1 MAAAEVSGRE
11 LAATWRRQDDQVVA
25 TTFGGTMCW
34 NPVLPGTLRAHSDG
48 YWHIIPCRDCPGCRE
63 RERRILGDRLVKK
76 YGDGRCSTS
85 DSSSSRGRRS
95 ASGVGA
101 AMTSVA
107 ASAAGGCVP
116 STSGKN
122 SAAARPKPSLTTSH
136 KKYRDNSKQTGRRH
150 ALVGAHRVAGD
161 AGAHPKQEDRLFL
174 VRIWAPRELHAS
186 FSHAL
191 HRRPRLKLEPGFVR
205 LGTECFAVL
214 AREVPPI
221 REALKAMGR
230 QFRTEPIRLS
240 RGRRAWRSVT
250 AGMTVSREQ
259 YGEDLNRFY
268 IHGLPPAERKR
279 WEVIKLPA
287 KARYDRRSSP
297 RAWTIDNLVLV
308 PPELWKLGRGNRK
321 SIMRQ
326 LASEH
331 SPEGIARVMAL
342 VRSAGANLGRQ
353 LPVTAPPEAALIRE
367 RQLAFYQRQAERA
380 AAARTEESGVRS
392 DPPSSEKG
400 GYESSGHSSG
410 SGPPVDKWLASDREH
425 KQRLL
430 ERDKAWADDWAK
442 RMAEKAKERGRG

>member
-11 LAATWRRQDDQVVA
+11 LAATWRREDDQVVA
-25 TTFGGTMCW
+25 ATFGGTMCW
-34 NPVLPGTLRAHSDG
+34 NPVLPKTLRAHADG
-48 YWHIIPCRDCPGCRE
+48 YWHIIRCRNCPGCRE
-63 RERRILGDRLVKK
+63 LEQRWLMDRLRAK
-76 YGDGRCSTS
+76 YRNLEEAALR
-85 DSSSSRGRRS
+85 SSGRGRARRQS
-95 ASGVGA
+95 RPTPYGP
-101 AMTSVA
+101 A
-107 ASAAGGCVP
+107 AS
-116 STSGKN
+116 SQS
-122 SAAARPKPSLTTSH
+122 STSH
-136 KKYRDNSKQTGRRH
+136 KQYRSNSDPEQS
-150 ALVGAHRVAGD
+150 
-161 AGAHPKQEDRLFL
+161 RLHL

-186 FSHAL
+186 LSHAL

-214 AREVPPI
+214 AREVLPL
-221 REALKAMGR
+221 RDALKAMGR

-250 AGMTVSREQ
+250 AGMLVSREA

-297 RAWTIDNLVLV
+297 RAWTVDNLVLV
-308 PPELWKLGRGNRK
+308 PPELWKLSRGNRK

-326 LASEH
+326 LAREH

-342 VRSAGANLGRQ
+342 VGNVAANLGRP
-353 LPVTAPPEAALIRE
+353 LPVTAPLSDRPTRE
-367 RQLAFYQRQAERA
+367 QVLEFYQRQAERK

-400 GYESSGHSSG
+400 GYESSGHYSG
-410 SGPPVDKWLASDREH
+410 SGPPPDQWLKSDREH